1 MTYGA
6 RQTARQARIRR
17 KIVLEQNEN
26 KCYRLRGRK
35 SPWTSLAPRGGPRF
49 AALICAFDD
58 GEMGMAGSVNKV
70 ILVGN
75 LGRDPEVKR
84 LNSGDPV
91 VNLSVATSE
100 NWRDK
105 ASGERKERTEW
116 HRVVIYNENLAKVA
130 EQYLRKGSKVYLEGQ
145 LQTRKYTD
153 QQGNEKYSTEVVL
166 TRFRGELVLL
176 DRPEGG
182 ERTERVPAMADAGR
196 DRSFQRDELDD
207 EIPF

>member
-1 MTYGA
+1 
-6 RQTARQARIRR
+6 
-17 KIVLEQNEN
+17 
-26 KCYRLRGRK
+26 
-35 SPWTSLAPRGGPRF
+35 
-49 AALICAFDD
+49 
-58 GEMGMAGSVNKV
+58 MGMAGSVNKV
-70 ILVGN
+70 ILMGN

-100 NWRDK
+100 SWRDK

-116 HRVVIYNENLAKVA
+116 HRVVIYNENLVKVA

-145 LQTRKYTD
+145 LQTRKYSD
-153 QQGNEKYSTEVVL
+153 KEGAEKFTTEVVL

-182 ERTERVPAMADAGR
+182 DRTERPMPAMAAAGEGR
-196 DRSFQRDELDD
+196 NFQRNDLDD